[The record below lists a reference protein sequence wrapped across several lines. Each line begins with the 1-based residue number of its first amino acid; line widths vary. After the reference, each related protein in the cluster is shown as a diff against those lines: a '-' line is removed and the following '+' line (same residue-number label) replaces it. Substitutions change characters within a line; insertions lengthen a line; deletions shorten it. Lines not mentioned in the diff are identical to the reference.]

1 MITHTGENQ
10 KQYSPYDK
18 DLMSRNYLEMHK
30 SHVLNEEQ
38 MNDDVKYSNTLSYL
52 KCQIK
57 EEKLFFK
64 TCETD
69 DLSDVKIKIKE
80 EEI

>member
-1 MITHTGENQ
+1 
-10 KQYSPYDK
+10 
-18 DLMSRNYLEMHK
+18 MSKNYIEMHK
-30 SHVLNEEQ
+30 SHDNHVLNEEQ
-38 MNDDVKYSNTLSYL
+38 MNYDIKNSYILSYL
-52 KCQIK
+52 TFQLK
-57 EEKLFFK
+57 EEKLVLK